1 MEAAPQEMSRER
13 RVSAPQLED
22 LGIHRQVLNRSQQ
35 AGLQSLS
42 LVDEGSGEALVEFAI
57 DL

>member
-1 MEAAPQEMSRER
+1 MEPELLEMSSER

-22 LGIHRQVLNRSQQ
+22 LGIHRQILDRSQG
-35 AGLQSLS
+35 AGLQSVP

-57 DL
+57 DP